1 MSDGETRGSGTPR
14 DTPSQVP
21 PRYHEAIDLDALCAE
36 FPPAP
41 EFFETVWR
49 LSADEIRARQEAAFR
64 RQMRR
69 AWEVPFYARRWSRA
83 GLEPG
88 DIRSLEDL
96 PRIPTFSVH
105 DMRESLQREPF
116 WPDYFGL
123 DPASDE
129 PLPLVFQTSGG
140 TTGLPRPMMFAPR
153 DREVMNIVTG
163 RRLFMQGVRPFDRLQ
178 VTLSLG
184 LPNGGLL
191 VREGIQK
198 YSGAVPIMT
207 GSGAQTSTRRQIELM
222 RAWGVTHL
230 IGFPAY
236 LRHMALV
243 ARDELGLDPRR
254 LGVRGLITHL
264 GVEDRAALEELW
276 GADAYDTYGMNEFG
290 SVACDC
296 AEKNGMHI
304 FEDCFVVEVLSQ
316 PDQAG
321 ARAEVADGEAGS
333 AVVTTLFKHVA
344 PMIRFDTNDIT
355 SIMPGRCACGGTHR
369 RLSAIRGRA
378 DGMVK
383 LRGVNVFPEAIGAL
397 VAADPRSNGEFL
409 CVVEKGDRMV
419 VRVEAASGEVAVAAF
434 AEQLAG
440 RFKEALSVRLEVE
453 IVPRGTLAPLTG
465 LDSTSKIRRLLD
477 RRSVEG

>member
-1 MSDGETRGSGTPR
+1 MSAGL
-14 DTPSQVP
+14 P
-21 PRYHEAIDLDALCAE
+21 PVYHEVIDLQALCQE

-41 EFFETVWR
+41 AFFDTVWR
-49 LSADEIRARQEAAFR
+49 MSADQRRAFQEAAFL
-64 RQMRR
+64 RQMKR
-69 AWEVPFYARRWSRA
+69 AWQVPFYNRRWSRE

-88 DIRSLEDL
+88 DIRSLDDL
-96 PRIPTFSVH
+96 QLIPTFSVH
-105 DMRESLQREPF
+105 DMRESLHKDPF

-123 DPASDE
+123 DPATDQ
-129 PLPLVFQTSGG
+129 PMPLVFQTSGG

-163 RRLFMQGVRPFDRLQ
+163 RRLYVQGVRPFDRLQ

-198 YSGAVPIMT
+198 YTGAVPIMT
-207 GSGAQTSTRRQIELM
+207 GSGAQTPTRRQIELM
-222 RAWGVTHL
+222 RAWGTTHL
-230 IGFPAY
+230 VGFPAY

-243 ARDELGLDPRR
+243 ARDELGIDPRS

-264 GVEDRAALEELW
+264 GVEDRAALEDLW

-290 SVACDC
+290 TVACDC
-296 AEKNGMHI
+296 AEKNGMHV
-304 FEDCFVVEVLSQ
+304 FEDCFVVEILGQ
-316 PDQAG
+316 PDKVG
-321 ARAEVADGEAGS
+321 VRRIVDDGEEGS

-355 SIMPGRCACGGTHR
+355 TMMPGCCACGGTHR
-369 RLSAIRGRA
+369 RISGIRGRA

-419 VRVEAASGEVAVAAF
+419 VRVETASSDVAAGAF
-434 AEQLAG
+434 AEDLAG
-440 RFKEALSVRLEVE
+440 RFKEALSVRLEVDV
-453 IVPRGTLAPLTG
+453 VPRGTLAPFTG

-477 RRSVEG
+477 RRGE

>member
-1 MSDGETRGSGTPR
+1 MERMSAR
-14 DTPSQVP
+14 VP
-21 PRYHEAIDLDALCAE
+21 PRYHEAIDLDALCQE

-41 EFFETVWR
+41 EFFDTVWR
-49 LSADEIRARQEAAFR
+49 LSADELRARQEAAFR
-64 RQMRR
+64 KQMVR
-69 AWEVPFYARRWSRA
+69 AWQVPFYQRRWSRE

-88 DIRSLEDL
+88 DIRSIDDL

-105 DMRESLQREPF
+105 DMRESLQQDPF
-116 WPDYFGL
+116 WPDYFGV
-123 DPASDE
+123 DPETDAA
-129 PLPLVFQTSGG
+129 LPLVFQTSGG

-163 RRLFMQGVRPFDRLQ
+163 RRLFMQDVRPFDRLQ

-198 YSGAVPIMT
+198 YTGAVPIMT
-207 GSGAQTSTRRQIELM
+207 GSGAQTPTRRQIELM
-222 RAWGVTHL
+222 QAWRVTHL

-243 ARDELGLDPRR
+243 ARDELGIDPRS
-254 LGVRGLITHL
+254 LGIRGLITHL
-264 GVEDRAALEELW
+264 GVEDRGALEDLW
-276 GADAYDTYGMNEFG
+276 GADAFDTYGMNEFG

-296 AEKNGMHI
+296 AEKGGMHV
-304 FEDCFVVEVLSQ
+304 FEDCFVLEVLGL
-316 PDQAG
+316 PDEAG
-321 ARAEVADGEAGS
+321 ARRQAPEGEDGS

-355 SIMPGRCACGGTHR
+355 SFARGQCACGGTHR
-369 RLSAIRGRA
+369 RITGIRGRA

-409 CVVEKGDRMV
+409 CVVERGDRMV
-419 VRVEAASGEVAVAAF
+419 VRVETTGSEVATADFAAD
-434 AEQLAG
+434 LAG
-440 RFKEALSVRLEVE
+440 RFKEALSVRLEVD
-453 IVPRGTLAPLTG
+453 IVPKGTLAPFTG

-477 RRSVEG
+477 RRAIQET

>member
-1 MSDGETRGSGTPR
+1 MRAVS
-14 DTPSQVP
+14 P
-21 PRYHEAIDLDALCAE
+21 PRYHEAIDLDALCRE

-41 EFFETVWR
+41 DFFDTVWL
-49 LSADEIRARQEAAFR
+49 LSADEIRARQDIAFA
-64 RQMRR
+64 RQMER
-69 AWEVPFYARRWSRA
+69 AWQVPFYRRRWSAA

-88 DIRSLEDL
+88 DIRSLDDL
-96 PRIPTFSVH
+96 GRIPTFSVH
-105 DMRESLQREPF
+105 DMRDSLHRDPF

-123 DPASDE
+123 DPATDQ
-129 PLPLVFQTSGG
+129 PVPLVFQTSGG

-163 RRLFMQGVRPFDRLQ
+163 RRLFMQGIRPFDRIQ

-198 YSGAVPIMT
+198 YTGAVPIMT
-207 GSGAQTSTRRQIELM
+207 GSGAQTPTRRQIELM
-222 RAWGVTHL
+222 QAWGTTHL

-243 ARDELGLDPRR
+243 ARDELGVDPRG

-264 GVEDRAALEELW
+264 GVEDRAALEDLW
-276 GADAYDTYGMNEFG
+276 GAEAFDTYGMNEFG

-296 AEKNGMHI
+296 AEKDGMHI
-304 FEDCFVVEVLSQ
+304 FEDCFVLEVLGM
-316 PDQAG
+316 PDKAG
-321 ARAEVADGEAGS
+321 TRRVVADGEDGS

-355 SIMPGRCACGGTHR
+355 SMMPGRCACGGTHR
-369 RLSAIRGRA
+369 RISGIRGRA

-409 CVVEKGDRMV
+409 CVVETGDRMI
-419 VRVEAASGEVAVAAF
+419 VRVEAAAGDVAAAVF
-434 AEQLAG
+434 AEELAG
-440 RFKEALSVRLEVE
+440 RFKEALSVRLDVEV
-453 IVPRGTLAPLTG
+453 VPRGTLAPLTG

-477 RRSVEG
+477 RRGEQG

>member
-1 MSDGETRGSGTPR
+1 MAG
-14 DTPSQVP
+14 QAP
-21 PRYHEAIDLDALCAE
+21 PRYHEAIDLHALCAE

-41 EFFETVWR
+41 EFFDTVWR
-49 LSADEIRARQEAAFR
+49 LSPDALRARQEQAFR
-64 RQMRR
+64 KQMAR
-69 AWEVPFYARRWSRA
+69 AWQVPFYRRRWSAA

-88 DIRSLEDL
+88 DIRSLDDL
-96 PRIPTFSVH
+96 HRIPTFSVH
-105 DMRESLQREPF
+105 DMRESLARDPF
-116 WPDYFGL
+116 WPDYFGI
-123 DPASDE
+123 DPATDD
-129 PLPLVFQTSGG
+129 PIPLVFQTSGG

-163 RRLFMQGVRPFDRLQ
+163 RRLAMQGVRPFDRLQ

-198 YSGAVPIMT
+198 YTGAVPVMT
-207 GSGAQTSTRRQIELM
+207 GSGAQTPTRRQIELM
-222 RAWGVTHL
+222 RAWGTTHL

-243 ARDELGLDPRR
+243 ARDELGLDPRS

-264 GVEDRAALEELW
+264 GVEDRAALEDLW
-276 GADAYDTYGMNEFG
+276 GAEAFDTYGMNEFG

-296 AEKNGMHI
+296 AEKNGMHV
-304 FEDCFVVEVLSQ
+304 FEDCFVLEVLGP
-316 PDQAG
+316 PDATGTRQE
-321 ARAEVADGEAGS
+321 AEEGS

-355 SIMPGRCACGGTHR
+355 SFAPGRCACGGTHR
-369 RLSAIRGRA
+369 RITGIRGRA

-397 VAADPRSNGEFL
+397 VAADPRGNGEFL
-409 CVVEKGDRMV
+409 CVVEPGDRMV
-419 VRVEAASGEVAVAAF
+419 VRVEAAGGDVPAATF
-434 AEQLAG
+434 AADLAA

-453 IVPRGTLAPLTG
+453 VVPRGALAPLTG

-477 RRSVEG
+477 TRATQG